1 MGGFPHPQL
10 LLPSLSLLQAS
21 GVCRPQLSLSPQE
34 SLACCPAQPKCSFNF
49 RLLEFNGHVFGVS
62 LSLWQMYKGKK
73 PIFSGRGLKGMLE
86 FCERKPWKAQSPV
99 SRTVVE
105 LLSISLTLTHIQG
118 DCGGLQTLLASGEK
132 LSGTVNCCVELGKC
146 GLTGLV
152 VI

>member
-1 MGGFPHPQL
+1 
-10 LLPSLSLLQAS
+10 
-21 GVCRPQLSLSPQE
+21 
-34 SLACCPAQPKCSFNF
+34 
-49 RLLEFNGHVFGVS
+49 
-62 LSLWQMYKGKK
+62 
-73 PIFSGRGLKGMLE
+73 MLE

-105 LLSISLTLTHIQG
+105 LLFISLTLTHIQG

-146 GLTGLV
+146 RLTGLV